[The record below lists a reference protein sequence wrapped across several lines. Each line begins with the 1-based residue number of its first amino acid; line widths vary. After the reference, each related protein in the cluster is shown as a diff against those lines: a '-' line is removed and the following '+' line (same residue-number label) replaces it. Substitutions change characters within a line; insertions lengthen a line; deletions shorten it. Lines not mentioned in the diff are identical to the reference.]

1 MQLIWIS
8 GSTATMKQIKI
19 TGKTVIKLAITAFSI
34 FILIGIGIHFLG
46 FRVAIRFSPEM
57 TKEMGGVI
65 TRQELDEIEAIYRE
79 KLQTLQRQL
88 PIIESKISA
97 LNVLKD
103 QFSDLAT
110 PTPMKTKLQNN
121 EN

>member
-8 GSTATMKQIKI
+8 GSTSTMRQVKI
-19 TGKTVIKLAITAFSI
+19 TRRTVMKLAILSFSI

-46 FRVAIRFSPEM
+46 FRIAIRFSPEM

-65 TRQELDEIEAIYRE
+65 TRKELEEIEATYRD

-88 PIIESKISA
+88 PAIESKINS
-97 LNVLKD
+97 LNSLKE
-103 QFSDLAT
+103 QFSELAT
-110 PTPMKTKLQNN
+110 PTPTKTKVLSHDH
-121 EN
+121 

>member
-97 LNVLKD
+97 LRVLKD

>member
-103 QFSDLAT
+103 QFADLAT